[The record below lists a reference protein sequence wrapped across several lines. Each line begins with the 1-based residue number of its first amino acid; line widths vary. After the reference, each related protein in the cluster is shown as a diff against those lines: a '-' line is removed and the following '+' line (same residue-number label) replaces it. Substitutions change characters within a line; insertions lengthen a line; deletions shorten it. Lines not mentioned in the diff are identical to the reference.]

1 MTVMEQLAISS
12 LEETSNLNRI
22 NSYPL
27 LRYMGSKYKLIPWI
41 HETLDALDFESA
53 FDAFSGSGV
62 VSYLLKSMNKRVYS
76 NDFLNFSSVISKA
89 VIENKS
95 DQLYQEDLRNLLD
108 LNVNSDDFIQK
119 TFDQVF
125 FTKEDL
131 VFLDKVSHNI
141 LNLTSKYKQ
150 ALAYTALFRSCLKKQ
165 PRGVFTI
172 SGNLDRYDDGRRDL
186 RLSIREHFLEQVSI
200 YNNIVFDNH
209 QENTTFN
216 LDIFDFSQKMFK
228 PDLVYMDPPYVPPSD
243 DNCYIK
249 RYHFLEGLS
258 KYWNGEEI
266 MENTKVKKIK
276 KKFTPFSYRKTVI
289 NAFDQM
295 FDKFNDSTLVLSY
308 SSNAYPDLETLISI
322 MKNHKNNVEV
332 KTKPHK
338 YHFGNHSTVSRS
350 KVDEYLII
358 GRD

>member
-1 MTVMEQLAISS
+1 MEQLIIPSIQEIADS
-12 LEETSNLNRI
+12 NRI

-41 HETLDALDFESA
+41 HETLSSLDFDSA

-62 VSYLLKSMNKRVYS
+62 VSFLLKSMNKKVYS
-76 NDFLNFSSVISKA
+76 NDFLRFSSVISKA

-95 DQLYQEDLRNLLD
+95 DQLDRNDLLRLLD
-108 LNVNSDDFIQK
+108 MNVISDNFIQR
-119 TFDQVF
+119 TFGQVF
-125 FTKEDL
+125 YSESDL
-131 VFLDKVSHNI
+131 IFLDKVSHNI
-141 LNLTSKYKQ
+141 LNLSSPYKQ

-172 SGNLDRYDDGRRDL
+172 SGNLDKYNDGRRDL
-186 RLSIREHFLEQVSI
+186 RLSIKQHFLEQVSI
-200 YNNIVFDNH
+200 YNNIVFDNGK
-209 QENTTFN
+209 ENASFN
-216 LDIFDFSQKMFK
+216 LDVFGFNQKVFK

-258 KYWNGEEI
+258 KYWEGEEI
-266 MENTKVKKIK
+266 MEQTKVKKIK
-276 KKFTPFSYRKTVI
+276 KKFTPFSYRKTAI
-289 NAFDQM
+289 EAFDQM
-295 FDKFNDSTLVLSY
+295 FDKFSRSTLVLSY

-322 MKNHKNNVEV
+322 MKNHKSDVEV
-332 KTKPHK
+332 KTKPHQ

-350 KVDEYLII
+350 KVNEYLII
-358 GRD
+358 GED

>member
-1 MTVMEQLAISS
+1 MEQLLIPSFQEQVDLKRIS
-12 LEETSNLNRI
+12 N
-22 NSYPL
+22 YPL
-27 LRYMGSKYKLIPWI
+27 MRYMGSKYKLIPWI
-41 HETLDALDFESA
+41 HETFNSLDFDSA

-62 VSYLLKSMNKRVYS
+62 VSFLLKSMNKKVYS

-95 DQLYQEDLRNLLD
+95 VQVNEEDLLRLINM
-108 LNVNSDDFIQK
+108 NVNSDNFIQK
-119 TFDQVF
+119 TFDKVF
-125 FTKEDL
+125 YSKEDL

-141 LNLTSKYKQ
+141 SNLSSPYKR

-172 SGNLDRYDDGRRDL
+172 SGDLEKYNDGRRDL
-186 RLSIREHFLEQVSI
+186 RISIREHFLEQVTI
-200 YNNIVFDNH
+200 YNDTVFDNG
-209 QENTTFN
+209 QENASFN
-216 LDIFDFSQKMFK
+216 LDIFDFSQKMYK

-258 KYWNGEEI
+258 KYWQGEEI
-266 MENTKVKKIK
+266 MENTKVKKIR
-276 KKFTPFSYRKTVI
+276 KKFTPFSYRRTAI

-295 FDKFNDSTLVLSY
+295 FEKFSESTLVLSY
-308 SSNAYPDLETLISI
+308 SSNAYPDLDTLVTI
-322 MKNHKNNVEV
+322 MKNHKNEVEV
-332 KTKPHK
+332 RIKPHQ

-350 KVDEYLII
+350 KVNEYLIV
-358 GRD
+358 GQD